1 MNFNDEELLN
11 NLFII
16 HSIQGKSIF
25 QIGNDKSTNYIID
38 ERESNLFLYMD
49 NKYLSKGRL

>member
-16 HSIQGKSIF
+16 HSIQRKSIF
-25 QIGNDKSTNYIID
+25 QIGNDKSKNYIID